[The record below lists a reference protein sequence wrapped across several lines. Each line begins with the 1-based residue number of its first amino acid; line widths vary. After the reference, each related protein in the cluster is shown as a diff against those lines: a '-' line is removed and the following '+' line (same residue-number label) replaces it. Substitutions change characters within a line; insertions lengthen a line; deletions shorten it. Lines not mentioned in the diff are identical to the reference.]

1 MQDKFY
7 VAGML
12 RQMAQLLQIV
22 GENPYKT
29 RAYERGA
36 RALENLEEDFDALVK
51 SGRLT
56 EIDGIG
62 SALAAAIDEIYHSG
76 ESTMLQQLRDELPP
90 GAVELGTVPGLSL
103 KKIIALHDSLRIESI
118 LDLKTACEEG
128 LVRNVKGFG
137 EKAEAKILAALE
149 QLEKRQDRTLLDH
162 ALAEAE
168 RLLQYLRVCSAV
180 HDAAIAGSLR
190 RRKETVHRI
199 VLVAATEQQQLVIDR
214 FLRYPAFAESRE
226 QDDHRCTGRFAL
238 GLEAELHI
246 CTPSDYVASLHWLTG
261 SREHCQALQALGRE
275 KGLLL
280 DSSGM
285 RRSSGARL
293 TVKNEPEI
301 YRRLGLQFVPPQLRE
316 NSGEIAAAAA
326 GTLPQTL
333 EVEEIQ
339 GMVHCH
345 TTYSDGLNSVLEM
358 AVAAEA
364 LGLKYI
370 TITDHSPNAFY
381 ARGVNIDRLRAQW
394 DEIAQAQEQVT
405 IRLLKGTESDIL
417 EDGSLDYPDY
427 ILEKF
432 DVIIASIH
440 ARNKMNSGQMT
451 SRLRRA
457 MELPFF
463 KIWGHPLGRLIQSR
477 PPFDCRMDEVLDVIA
492 ASKAAIEVNGDP
504 RRLDLAPQW
513 VRAARERGI
522 KFVVSSDAHS
532 TKNLQNFRYG
542 VDMARRGW
550 LTHQDVLNTLDAD
563 QFLRAVHP

>member
-1 MQDKFY
+1 MQDRFY
-7 VAGML
+7 IAGTL
-12 RQMAQLLQIV
+12 RQIAQLLQIV

-36 RALENLEEDFDALVK
+36 RALENLEADFDALVK
-51 SGRLT
+51 SRRLT
-56 EIDGIG
+56 EIDGVG
-62 SALAAAIDEIYHSG
+62 NALAAVIDEIYYSG
-76 ESTMLQQLRDELPP
+76 ESAILRQLRDELPP
-90 GAVELGTVPGLSL
+90 GAVELSAVPGLSL
-103 KKIIALHDSLRIESI
+103 KKIAALHDALRIEN
-118 LDLKTACEEG
+118 LADLKTACEKG

-137 EKAEAKILAALE
+137 EKAEAKILTAIE
-149 QLEKRQDRTLLDH
+149 QLDNRQDRTLLNH

-168 RLLQYLRVCSAV
+168 RLLRHLRACSAV
-180 HDAAIAGSLR
+180 RDAAIAGSLR

-199 VLVAATEQQQLVIDR
+199 LLVAGTDEAETVIDR
-214 FLRYPAFAESRE
+214 FLRFPAFAEARE
-226 QDDHRCTGRFAL
+226 EDDGRCTGRFPR
-238 GLEAELHI
+238 GLEAELHT
-246 CTPSDYVASLHWLTG
+246 CTPSEYVASLHWLTG
-261 SREHCQALQALGRE
+261 SREHCEALQAHGRE

-280 DSSGM
+280 GPTGM
-285 RRSSGARL
+285 RSSTGAPVR
-293 TVKNEPEI
+293 VKNEREI
-301 YRRLGLQFVPPQLRE
+301 YRRLGLQFVPPELRE
-316 NSGEIAAAAA
+316 NSGEIGAAAA
-326 GTLPQTL
+326 GTLPETL

-358 AVAAEA
+358 ALAAEA

-394 DEIAQAQEQVT
+394 DEIAQAQEQVS

-440 ARNKMNSGQMT
+440 ARNKMSSDQMT
-451 SRLRRA
+451 TRLVRA
-457 MELPFF
+457 MQLPVF

-477 PPFDCRMDEVLDVIA
+477 PPFECRIDEVLDVIA
-492 ASKAAIEVNGDP
+492 ASRAAVEVNGDP

-532 TKNLQNFRYG
+532 TKNLQNFTYG

-550 LTHQDVLNTLDAD
+550 LTRQDVLNTLDAE
-563 QFLRAVHP
+563 QFLKAVHP

>member
-12 RQMAQLLQIV
+12 RQIAQLLQIA

-36 RALENLEEDFDALVK
+36 RALENLEGDFDALVK
-51 SGRLT
+51 SRRLT

-62 SALAAAIDEIYHSG
+62 SALAAGIDEIYHSG
-76 ESTMLQQLRDELPP
+76 ESTILQQLRDALPP
-90 GAVELGTVPGLSL
+90 GAVELGAVAGLNL

-118 LDLKTACEEG
+118 LELKTACEEG
-128 LVRNVKGFG
+128 LVRNVRGFS
-137 EKAEAKILAALE
+137 EKAEAKILAAIE
-149 QLEKRQDRTLLDH
+149 QLEKRQDRTLLNH

-168 RLLQYLRVCSAV
+168 RLLQYLCACSAV
-180 HDAAIAGSLR
+180 DDAAIAGSLR
-190 RRKETVHRI
+190 RRKETVRRI
-199 VLVAATEQQQLVIDR
+199 VLVAATEQRQLVVDH

-226 QDDHRCTGRFAL
+226 EDGHRCTGRFAR
-238 GLEAELHI
+238 GLAAELHI
-246 CTPSDYVASLHWLTG
+246 CTPSDYAASLHWLTG
-261 SREHCQALQALGRE
+261 SREHCDALGALGRE
-275 KGLLL
+275 KGLIL
-280 DSSGM
+280 DRGGM
-285 RRSSGARL
+285 LRSSGARL
-293 TVKNEPEI
+293 TVKDEPEI
-301 YRRLGLQFVPPQLRE
+301 YRRLGLQFVPPELRE

-333 EVEEIQ
+333 ELEEIQ

-358 AVAAEA
+358 ALAAEA

-440 ARNKMNSGQMT
+440 ARNKMNSDHMT

-477 PPFDCRMDEVLDVIA
+477 PPFECRLDEVLDVIA
-492 ASKAAIEVNGDP
+492 ASRAAIEVNGDP
-504 RRLDLAPQW
+504 RRLDLAPRW
-513 VRAARERGI
+513 VRGARERGI

-550 LTHQDVLNTLDAD
+550 LSRQDVLNTLDAD
-563 QFLRAVHP
+563 QFLKAVHP

>member
-12 RQMAQLLQIV
+12 RQMAQLLQIA

-36 RALENLEEDFDALVK
+36 RALENLQGDFDALIK
-51 SGRLT
+51 SRRLT
-56 EIDGIG
+56 DIDGIG
-62 SALAAAIDEIYHSG
+62 SALAAAIDEIYYSG
-76 ESTMLQQLRDELPP
+76 ESTMLQKLRDELPP
-90 GAVELGTVPGLSL
+90 GAVELGTVPGLNL

-118 LDLKTACEEG
+118 PDLKTACEEG

-137 EKAEAKILAALE
+137 EKAEAKILAAIE
-149 QLEKRQDRTLLDH
+149 QLEKRHDKTLLDH

-168 RLLQYLRVCSAV
+168 RLLQYLRACPAV
-180 HDAAIAGSLR
+180 HDAEIAGSLR
-190 RRKETVHRI
+190 RRKETVGRVVI
-199 VLVAATEQQQLVIDR
+199 VVASEQQQLVIDH

-226 QDDHRCTGRFAL
+226 EDEHRCTGRFAR
-238 GLEAELHI
+238 GLQAELHI
-246 CTPSDYVASLHWLTG
+246 CTPSDYVESLHWLTG
-261 SREHCQALQALGRE
+261 SREHCEALQARGRE
-275 KGLLL
+275 MGLLL
-280 DSSGM
+280 DPRGM
-285 RRSSGARL
+285 RRSSGARI
-293 TVKNEPEI
+293 TVKNEPDI
-301 YRRLGLQFVPPQLRE
+301 YRRLGLQFVPPELRE

-326 GTLPQTL
+326 GRLPQAL
-333 EVEEIQ
+333 GVEEIQ

-358 AVAAEA
+358 ALAAEA

-394 DEIAQAQEQVT
+394 EEIAQAQEQVT
-405 IRLLKGTESDIL
+405 IKLLKGTESDIL

-440 ARNKMNSGQMT
+440 ARNKMNSDQMT

-457 MELPFF
+457 MQLPFF

-477 PPFDCRMDEVLDVIA
+477 PPFDCRMEEVLDAIA

-504 RRLDLAPQW
+504 RRLDLAPEW
-513 VRAARERGI
+513 IHAARKRRI

-550 LTHQDVLNTLDAD
+550 LNRQDVLNTLDAD